1 MKTITININECLI
14 SVPPDKTFAWGLT
27 ITENDKIVKTDF
39 YENIFDL
46 LPKIFDFIN
55 YNEEIEYK
63 FNVNIS
69 KHEENLTEEI
79 IYFNILYYIYNHYKN
94 NSFIYKQEIDNNKNT
109 NDNIKMSYCHIIE
122 KKFLLCNRK
131 IQTFMTFPNTDCCKD
146 FVNKFKELILKC
158 KNMI

>member
-27 ITENDKIVKTDF
+27 ITENDKIIKTDF

-55 YNEEIEYK
+55 YNKEIEYK

-94 NSFIYKQEIDNNKNT
+94 NSTIYKQEINNNKNI
-109 NDNIKMSYCHIIE
+109 NIKTYYSYYIIE
-122 KKFLLCNRK
+122 DIFYYVTLEYEY
-131 IQTFMTFPNTDCCKD
+131 FMTFPNINCAKD

>member
-46 LPKIFDFIN
+46 IPKIFDFIN

-94 NSFIYKQEIDNNKNT
+94 NSLIYKQGINNNKNI
-109 NDNIKMSYCHIIE
+109 NIKTYYSYYIVEDIFYYVTLE
-122 KKFLLCNRK
+122 YEY
-131 IQTFMTFPNTDCCKD
+131 FMTFPNTDCCKD